1 MQAAGGGCQ
10 LICGFW
16 CGTWLRR
23 GNEQQGS
30 QGGQGRWV
38 NKRRRRPRSLSN
50 KSRPASSD
58 DCTRESRARVAFAL
72 VVAAGLPMPAAWFIS
87 AMPAPDIP
95 EEERPWNQQCHLDEE
110 SFMVSCG
117 ADSASSAYQHESAL

>member
-1 MQAAGGGCQ
+1 MQAGGGGCK
-10 LICGFW
+10 LICGFR

-23 GNEQQGS
+23 MYEQGIQV
-30 QGGQGRWV
+30 GQSCLG
-38 NKRRRRPRSLSN
+38 NKRQKRPRWFGN
-50 KSRPASSD
+50 KSRPVSSY
-58 DCTRESRARVAFAL
+58 DCTRASRVAFAL

-110 SFMVSCG
+110 SFMVSGG
-117 ADSASSAYQHESAL
+117 AGSASSAYQRESAL